1 MAVSTIAIGLFVLAN
16 IVDGGNINY
25 LTDKRLKPP
34 PSYAVVAPNRVRPN
48 QVIQVYI
55 SIFQLRYPLLN
66 IQTTIRRGDEEVV
79 SSRETFRAAS
89 TRMTQLKIPEDAEP
103 GNYTLLV
110 EGSNDDHMIMTVFR
124 NESKLFFDQRH
135 VSCFIFTDQRR
146 YQKRSTVNFRVVALD
161 PDLTPVKSGSIDIYV
176 KVSLREALK
185 PVIQSRRDGGTLKY
199 MDGYLKG
206 HQYSKSLQM
215 NNYCEYILV
224 YIIRTK
230 FVLFVYTYMH
240 DSFTL
245 NSRPV
250 RGNATVEVELKVP
263 GLDTDLPRIKDT
275 YGMINGEFS
284 FNFPMDRLREVA
296 GQDIAST
303 DVTVHANVYDWYGLE
318 SQSFSGYSKI
328 ISSKYYMRFLG
339 GKVRAFKPG
348 QKFPLHIAMFTKDG
362 RPISSK
368 FNRMVRISTMVQRVA
383 GSTHKE
389 EKTQVI
395 SEDSMVHY
403 VYQTSIDDKFIRIGV
418 AYSSGRETAYED
430 VTAYRHYT
438 QANQYLSVTTST
450 MQPMVDNYVVFTIV
464 AGGNIILG
472 NQLFMNS
479 KQKTFSLAVS
489 RAMVPEARI
498 IVWTLLNSGEMIT
511 DSLSFHVDGVRNE
524 EMKIRI
530 NRGKDFSGDTVEIN
544 AFTDASAFTAF
555 SVEQEKVY
563 RLGWNSFFTKHM
575 VEQDLMGYDNHAN
588 LSFSHTWW
596 EELARPH
603 ATYFPAPSFAID
615 ANKTFTFTGLVIVTD
630 AGLTRIDADDNCN
643 HTLGYLPCWDGG
655 CYRIEDHCSGSR
667 QCEEGADELGPYGR
681 IDFHVDVPIWPNQ
694 WLVSGFSLDRE
705 KGLSFTELPVK
716 LDTTRSFFMIM
727 EVPSSCKRGEQL
739 GVQMSVFN
747 HWDQSIDAIIV
758 LRDSE
763 DYRFIRVEEFGI
775 LSSYNPRTTRGDIQ
789 TMVTL
794 KPGESKFVHFPILP
808 IKMKSFKLTIEGH
821 SFVNSMTLSKTITV
835 TWDGVPNTRHT
846 PFLVDLVNSGSQVM
860 PFLQIPIP
868 QRFVDPGMRQHRY
881 VPGSCKVKVSIIGD
895 VVGTGLYRSYLTA
908 YNNFDNMMYG
918 NGEHYLY
925 NFATNIYWLRFLDTA
940 NYLTTKALRS
950 AAVGSYNI
958 CLPTFRRTAAVL
970 CAGND
975 RLQIWKPDTMKGWSS
990 QSNLTNAYGMPTNVS
1005 MTAMVVIGLA
1015 NARDL
1020 LSGEVQSKAV
1030 AALHSGTQYLE
1041 EWFPRLV
1048 DPFEICICAYAFE
1061 VARSNYRSVSFAK
1074 MREISRED
1082 NYVYWSPEKIAANPV
1097 EFINAIPYQKFR
1109 ESSPPSQAKANQ
1121 ATGYALMVYLR
1132 NNWFRRSE
1140 PIMKWLN
1147 SQRNYFA
1154 AFDATTA
1161 PEAWGAVTC
1170 DVQGTG
1176 IALYQMSST
1185 VNVEYPHQL
1194 RQPHTRAFDLE
1205 IEDLVFKGRNSSHME
1220 MNICVRW
1227 TATHISPNSGDAIL
1241 EVDIPTGFFVQK
1253 NMLRK
1258 YQRVGR
1264 IDSQRSR
1271 FSKQKVILYFDYL
1284 DDVRQ
1289 CFFFPAERWYSV
1301 ANMTIQNRVSL
1312 YSTYERGFFNNTM
1325 YTTYSLFHLHICQVC
1340 GSFQCPYC
1348 PFYNAAGHLTT
1359 SPFVFIICILAVLIV
1374 FFR

>member
-1 MAVSTIAIGLFVLAN
+1 MAVKIIAIGLFVLAN
-16 IVDGGNINY
+16 IAHASNLNY

-124 NESKLFFDQRH
+124 NESKLIFDQRH

-146 YQKRSTVNFRVVALD
+146 YQKKSTVNFRVVALD

-176 KVSLREALK
+176 K
-185 PVIQSRRDGGTLKY
+185 GHKY
-199 MDGYLKG
+199 T
-206 HQYSKSLQM
+206 KSLQFV
-215 NNYCEYILV
+215 NYFYVRHENDVKLPLV
-224 YIIRTK
+224 TLENEFGIGGTVNSY
-230 FVLFVYTYMH
+230 
-240 DSFTL
+240 FTL

-328 ISSKYYMRFLG
+328 ISSKYHMRFLG

-498 IVWTLLNSGEMIT
+498 IVWTLLNNGEMIT

-544 AFTDASAFTAF
+544 AFTDASVFTAF

-747 HWDQSIDAIIV
+747 HWNQSIDAIIV

-808 IKMKSFKLTIEGH
+808 IEVKSFKLTIEGH

-835 TWDGVPNTRHT
+835 T
-846 PFLVDLVNSGSQVM
+846 
-860 PFLQIPIP
+860 
-868 QRFVDPGMRQHRY
+868 
-881 VPGSCKVKVSIIGD
+881 
-895 VVGTGLYRSYLTA
+895 
-908 YNNFDNMMYG
+908 
-918 NGEHYLY
+918 
-925 NFATNIYWLRFLDTA
+925 
-940 NYLTTKALRS
+940 
-950 AAVGSYNI
+950 
-958 CLPTFRRTAAVL
+958 
-970 CAGND
+970 
-975 RLQIWKPDTMKGWSS
+975 
-990 QSNLTNAYGMPTNVS
+990 
-1005 MTAMVVIGLA
+1005 
-1015 NARDL
+1015 
-1020 LSGEVQSKAV
+1020 
-1030 AALHSGTQYLE
+1030 
-1041 EWFPRLV
+1041 
-1048 DPFEICICAYAFE
+1048 
-1061 VARSNYRSVSFAK
+1061 
-1074 MREISRED
+1074 
-1082 NYVYWSPEKIAANPV
+1082 
-1097 EFINAIPYQKFR
+1097 
-1109 ESSPPSQAKANQ
+1109 
-1121 ATGYALMVYLR
+1121 
-1132 NNWFRRSE
+1132 
-1140 PIMKWLN
+1140 
-1147 SQRNYFA
+1147 
-1154 AFDATTA
+1154 
-1161 PEAWGAVTC
+1161 
-1170 DVQGTG
+1170 
-1176 IALYQMSST
+1176 
-1185 VNVEYPHQL
+1185 
-1194 RQPHTRAFDLE
+1194 
-1205 IEDLVFKGRNSSHME
+1205 
-1220 MNICVRW
+1220 
-1227 TATHISPNSGDAIL
+1227 
-1241 EVDIPTGFFVQK
+1241 
-1253 NMLRK
+1253 
-1258 YQRVGR
+1258 
-1264 IDSQRSR
+1264 
-1271 FSKQKVILYFDYL
+1271 L

-1289 CFFFPAERWYSV
+1289 CFFFPAERWYPV

-1325 YTTYSLFHLHICQVC
+1325 YTTYSLFHLYICQVC